1 VTTRRRRRRPGRP
14 AGESG
19 AREEILRE
27 ARAAF
32 ASNGYDLTTIREVA
46 RRARVDPA
54 LVHHYF
60 GTKDRLFA
68 AAMEFPVDPA
78 MVADIVI
85 GPGLEGAG
93 ERLVRLF
100 LRIWDTPENREP
112 VLGLLRSALTNP
124 AAARMLREFVSK
136 ALMARVAPALGGPD
150 AELRAA
156 VIGSHVIGLAI
167 FRYVLEVEPLASAGE
182 EELVAIMAP
191 RFQDSLT
198 GSVGVRG

>member
-1 VTTRRRRRRPGRP
+1 MSAARSRRRPGRP
-14 AGESG
+14 AGESR
-19 AREEILRE
+19 ARETILGA
-27 ARAAF
+27 ARSAF
-32 ASNGYDLTTIREVA
+32 ATKGYERTTIRGVA
-46 RRARVDPA
+46 RTARVDPA

-60 GTKDRLFA
+60 GTKERLFV
-68 AAMEFPVDPA
+68 AAMHFPVDPS
-78 MVADIVI
+78 MVADVVI

-100 LRIWDTPENREP
+100 LRIWDSPENREP
-112 VLGLLRSALTNP
+112 VLGLLRSAVTNP
-124 AAARMLREFVSK
+124 RAARMLREFVSK
-136 ALMARVAPALGGPD
+136 ALLSRVAPALGGRD

-156 VIGSHVIGLAI
+156 VVGSQVIGLAI

-198 GSVGVRG
+198 GVVRPWR

>member
-1 VTTRRRRRRPGRP
+1 MTSEKAHRRPGRP
-14 AGESG
+14 AGESR
-19 AREEILRE
+19 AREAILRA
-27 ARAAF
+27 ARGTF
-32 ASNGYDLTTIREVA
+32 ATKGYDRTTIRGVA
-46 RRARVDPA
+46 RTARVDPA

-68 AAMEFPVDPA
+68 AAMQFPVDPS
-78 MVADIVI
+78 MVADLIV

-112 VLGLLRSALTNP
+112 MLGLLRSAVTNP
-124 AAARMLREFVSK
+124 RAARMLREFVSK
-136 ALMARVAPALGGPD
+136 ALLSRVAPALGGDD

-156 VIGSHVIGLAI
+156 LVGSQVIGLAI

-182 EELVAIMAP
+182 EELVAAVAP
-191 RFQDSLT
+191 RFQEFISGDLA
-198 GSVGVRG
+198 

>member
-1 VTTRRRRRRPGRP
+1 MTSGKARRRPGRP
-14 AGESG
+14 AGESR
-19 AREEILRE
+19 AREAILRA
-27 ARAAF
+27 ARGTF
-32 ASNGYDLTTIREVA
+32 ATKGYDRTTIRGVA
-46 RRARVDPA
+46 RTARVDPA

-68 AAMEFPVDPA
+68 AAMQFPVDPS
-78 MVADIVI
+78 MVADLIV

-112 VLGLLRSALTNP
+112 MLGLLRSAVTNP
-124 AAARMLREFVSK
+124 RAARMLREFVSK
-136 ALMARVAPALGGPD
+136 ALLSRVAPALGGDD

-156 VIGSHVIGLAI
+156 LVGSQVIGLAI

-182 EELVAIMAP
+182 EELVAAVAP
-191 RFQDSLT
+191 RFQEFISGDLA
-198 GSVGVRG
+198 